1 MYRRPP
7 PSVRWGRLMVIRTG
21 LPGQAGPNDRMP
33 SGSPLARE
41 PPELAKSRPAEG
53 ALCILVRPGCGDELP
68 E

>member
-1 MYRRPP
+1 
-7 PSVRWGRLMVIRTG
+7 MVIRTG
-21 LPGQAGPNDRMP
+21 LPGQAGPDDRMP